1 MAVLFARRIQDSLQT
16 GIRGVPQGA
25 RMGMGHACASGKN
38 FFLFCRWVTLTPG
51 LIQLEVIV
59 KSKSEF
65 FLNGNPSPLLT
76 QMLWATN
83 PLSVLPRICHCLS
96 CFVSGRAVEGP
107 PLWVSLAGAEGGVAW
122 LLGASP
128 GHFL

>member
-1 MAVLFARRIQDSLQT
+1 MAVLFARQIQDSFQV

-25 RMGMGHACASGKN
+25 RMGMGRTCASGKN

-51 LIQLEVIV
+51 LIQLEIIV

-65 FLNGNPSPLLT
+65 FLNGNPSLLLT

-83 PLSVLPRICHCLS
+83 PLPVLPRFL
-96 CFVSGRAVEGP
+96 
-107 PLWVSLAGAEGGVAW
+107 PLLV
-122 LLGASP
+122 LLCVREDS
-128 GHFL
+128 